1 MMLKNRT
8 NRKRGVTLLITLI
21 VLVILTI
28 IIVQF
33 QTEATIHV
41 RSNQFRFDRLQCRYA
56 AESGII
62 VAAQMIKQARRQPH
76 SLQPPVEPILE
87 EASMEDPNLLGDIEL
102 PPLEDIESQEQL
114 PSFVMI
120 KKTIDIGPVQVE
132 LEIHDE
138 NAKWPLYWLVRSP
151 FESSSAN
158 TKAEQSF
165 RNYTRK
171 LGITALTSRN
181 VIKQAQGLAQ
191 PLNLPKPPVI
201 IQKSGPKGRLTRR
214 AGARLKYA
222 ERVRERL
229 ERNKH
234 MAVFAA
240 QWYQHLKDD
249 PKFESLRQEM
259 EDRPGDF
266 ADYLSMWGTFE
277 ININTASEDL
287 IYFTFQNVGLT
298 QQQAKAIVARREQR
312 PYTNTGELQLVKGL
326 GIGLSN
332 TIRGLC
338 DVKSNTFSIYV
349 DARFGRIRSRLLG
362 GVYFDFGD
370 KMQLAAVFP
379 GD

>member
-1 MMLKNRT
+1 MMPKDRT

-21 VLVILTI
+21 VLVILAI

-41 RSNQFRFDRLQCRYA
+41 RSNQFRFERLQCRYA

-76 SLQPPVEPILE
+76 TLQSTTEPTLE
-87 EASMEDPNLLGDIEL
+87 EDSMEDPNLIGDIDL
-102 PPLEDIESQEQL
+102 PPLEDTELQEPL
-114 PSFVMI
+114 PSFVMM
-120 KKTIDIGPVQVE
+120 KKTIEIGPVKVD

-151 FESSSAN
+151 FEPSGTNRAG
-158 TKAEQSF
+158 QSF
-165 RNYTRK
+165 RNYTRT
-171 LGITALTSRN
+171 LGVPALTSRN
-181 VIKQAQGLAQ
+181 VIKQTQGLAQ

-201 IQKSGPKGRLTRR
+201 IQKSGSTGRLTRR
-214 AGARLKYA
+214 DARVKYA
-222 ERVRERL
+222 DRVRERL
-229 ERNKH
+229 ERNKY

-240 QWYQHLKDD
+240 QWYQRLKDD
-249 PKFESLRQEM
+249 PQFESFRQEL
-259 EDRPGDF
+259 EDHPGDF
-266 ADYLSMWGTFE
+266 ADYLSMWGAFE

-287 IYFTFQNVGLT
+287 IYHTFQNIGLT
-298 QQQAKAIVARREQR
+298 EQQAKAIVERREQK
-312 PYTNTGELQLVKGL
+312 PYISTGELQSVKGL
-326 GIGLSN
+326 GIAMSN
-332 TIRGLC
+332 TIRSLC
-338 DVKSNTFSIYV
+338 VVKSSTYSIHV

-370 KMQLAAVFP
+370 KMQLAAVFS

>member
-1 MMLKNRT
+1 MRKYRT

-21 VLVILTI
+21 VLVILAI

-33 QTEATIHV
+33 QTEAMIHV

-62 VAAQMIKQARRQPH
+62 VAAQMIKQAHRQPH
-76 SLQPPVEPILE
+76 SLQPPVEPTLE
-87 EASMEDPNLLGDIEL
+87 EASLEDPNLLGDIEL

-114 PSFVMI
+114 PSFVMM
-120 KKTIDIGPVQVE
+120 KKTIEIGPVQVE

-151 FESSSAN
+151 FESSGTA
-158 TKAEQSF
+158 KAEQSF

-171 LGITALTSRN
+171 LGVTAQTSQN
-181 VIKQAQGLAQ
+181 VIKQSQELAQ
-191 PLNLPKPPVI
+191 PLNLPRPPVI
-201 IQKSGPKGRLTRR
+201 IQKSVSQGGRLTRQT
-214 AGARLKYA
+214 GRLKYA

-234 MAVFAA
+234 MAIFAA
-240 QWYQHLKDD
+240 QWYQQLEDD
-249 PKFESLRQEM
+249 PKFELFRQKL

-266 ADYLSMWGTFE
+266 ADYLSMWGAFE
-277 ININTASEDL
+277 INVNTASEDL
-287 IYFTFQNVGLT
+287 IYFTFQSVGLT
-298 QQQAKAIVARREQR
+298 EQQAKAIVARREQK

-338 DVKSNTFSIYV
+338 AVKSNTYSIHV

>member
-1 MMLKNRT
+1 M
-8 NRKRGVTLLITLI
+8 RKDRIRRERGVTLLITLI
-21 VLVILTI
+21 VLVILAI
-28 IIVQF
+28 ILVQF

-41 RSNQFRFDRLQCRYA
+41 RSNEFRFDRLQCRYA

-62 VAAQMIKQARRQPH
+62 VAAQMIKQARRQPDTLQSPTEPTMEDA
-76 SLQPPVEPILE
+76 SL
-87 EASMEDPNLLGDIEL
+87 EDPNLLGDIDL
-102 PPLEDIESQEQL
+102 PPLEDTEYQEPL
-114 PSFVMI
+114 PSFVVM
-120 KKTIDIGPVQVE
+120 KKTIEIGPVQVD

-151 FESSSAN
+151 FESSGT

-165 RNYTRK
+165 RNYSRK
-171 LGITALTSRN
+171 LGISSLTSRN
-181 VIKQAQGLAQ
+181 VIKQTQGLAQ

-201 IQKSGPKGRLTRR
+201 IQKSGSKNRLTRR
-214 AGARLKYA
+214 TARVKFA
-222 ERVRERL
+222 DRVRERL

-249 PKFESLRQEM
+249 PQFETFHQEL

-266 ADYLSMWGTFE
+266 ADYLSMWGTFM
-277 ININTASEDL
+277 INVNTASEEL
-287 IYFTFQNVGLT
+287 IYYTFQNVGLT
-298 QQQAKAIVARREQR
+298 EQQAKAIVARREQK

-326 GIGLSN
+326 GIALSN

-338 DVKSNTFSIYV
+338 EVKSNTYSIHV

-362 GVYFDFGD
+362 GVYFDYGD
-370 KMQLAAVFP
+370 QMQLAAVFS

>member
-1 MMLKNRT
+1 MMPKDRT

-21 VLVILTI
+21 VLVILAI

-33 QTEATIHV
+33 QTEATLHV

-76 SLQPPVEPILE
+76 TLQSPAEPTLE
-87 EASMEDPNLLGDIEL
+87 EASMEDPNLLGDIDL
-102 PPLEDIESQEQL
+102 PPLEDTELQEPL
-114 PSFVMI
+114 PSFVMM
-120 KKTIDIGPVQVE
+120 KKTIEIGPVRVE

-138 NAKWPLYWLVRSP
+138 NAKWPLYWLARSP
-151 FESSSAN
+151 FESSST

-171 LGITALTSRN
+171 LGVTALTSRN
-181 VIKQAQGLAQ
+181 VIKQTQGLAQ

-201 IQKSGPKGRLTRR
+201 IQKTGSKGRLTRR
-214 AGARLKYA
+214 SGDRLKYA
-222 ERVRERL
+222 DRIRERL

-249 PKFESLRQEM
+249 PKFDLFRQKLEG
-259 EDRPGDF
+259 RPGDF

-277 ININTASEDL
+277 INVNTASEDL
-287 IYFTFQNVGLT
+287 IYFTFQSVGLT
-298 QQQAKAIVARREQR
+298 EQQAKAIVARREQK

-332 TIRGLC
+332 AIRGLC
-338 DVKSNTFSIYV
+338 EVNSNTYSIHV

-370 KMQLAAVFP
+370 RIQLAAVFS